1 MAYENYSFVSWTTGT
16 PITGGRLSQMSTN
29 IEQVKDATDDK
40 PQGIL
45 KFKQISVNSNTFS
58 DYSEHELVN
67 LSDESGSGGADNRVS
82 VDGNRYYKLC
92 LNFPGF
98 NIKGQGM
105 EDSSYKIRM
114 YSGAFGGAN
123 TLITTWTVTPH
134 TFDYYNT
141 ASNAST
147 TSTTLKSAG
156 YDTVIGSGTYNYVLS
171 SNVSG
176 LTGESFFVT
185 VDRDA
190 GSSTTNAP
198 NYYIR
203 ANTSSIQF
211 YVEDSGGA

>member
-16 PITGGRLSQMSTN
+16 PITGDRLGQMSTN

-58 DYSEHELVN
+58 DYDEHELVN

-98 NIKGQGM
+98 SVKGQGM
-105 EDSSYKIRM
+105 EDSTYKIRM
-114 YSGAFGGAN
+114 YSGTFGGAN
-123 TLITTWTVTPH
+123 TLVTTWSVTPH

-141 ASNAST
+141 AANAST

-190 GSSTTNAP
+190 GSNTTNAP
-198 NYYIR
+198 DYFIR

>member
-58 DYSEHELVN
+58 DYDEHEIVN

-114 YSGAFGGAN
+114 YSGTFGGAN

-156 YDTVIGSGTYNYVLS
+156 YDTVIGSGAYNYVLS
-171 SNVSG
+171 SNVAG

-190 GSSTTNAP
+190 GSSSTNAP
-198 NYYIR
+198 DYYIR
-203 ANTSSIQF
+203 ANNSSIQF
-211 YVEDSGGA
+211 YIEDSGGA